1 MKYYLLIFLVL
12 LMTGLVFNQGA
23 GSISGI
29 LYLLAFLT
37 LLASIIHAIWNRF
50 RKKQITSA

>member
-1 MKYYLLIFLVL
+1 MKYYLMIFLVL

-50 RKKQITSA
+50 RKKQVITE